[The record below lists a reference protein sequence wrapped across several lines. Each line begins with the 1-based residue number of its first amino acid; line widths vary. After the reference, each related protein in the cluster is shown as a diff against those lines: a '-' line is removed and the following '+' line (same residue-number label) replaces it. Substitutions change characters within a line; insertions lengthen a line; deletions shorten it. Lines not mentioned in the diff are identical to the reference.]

1 LLFLL
6 NDTVLDVDTQAL
18 MPPLE
23 ARRFSSLS
31 FDYVVKLGQELFS
44 EDPTLPRTN
53 PERAR
58 RLAALFLLKQPD
70 LNAALFVAPAR
81 GCPSA
86 NVATRW
92 CGLSFDMIATLYKR
106 QQTVGLDAVTAD
118 REVWRRLAA

>member
-6 NDTVLDVDTQAL
+6 NDTVLDVDTRSL
-18 MPPLE
+18 VPPLE
-23 ARRFSSLS
+23 ARRFQALS
-31 FDYVVKLGQELFS
+31 FDYVVKLGQELFA
-44 EDPTLPRTN
+44 EDPTLQRTS

-58 RLAALFLLKQPD
+58 RLAALFVLKQPD
-70 LNAALFVAPAR
+70 LNAALFVAPSR
-81 GCPSA
+81 GCSPSA
-86 NVATRW
+86 VASRW